1 MNFFFPHFFCLLSA
15 ALIGWLVGWLLG
27 RLGRGRPSETFDV
40 ESAGKIRLATGER
53 DRLAAENA
61 HLRATIATLRAQ
73 LDKSNSELSD
83 ARTALAERNSL
94 RGELE
99 TALAKLSL
107 YEQTNGGNLHLEVE
121 GTQKIIAGYEAE
133 LRKSEELIAQLQKQ
147 LHDLRRLKSDPR
159 TILFPVDSPEI
170 TPEAASILD
179 DIIPVLKGLNGVRI
193 EIAGHTDNIDT
204 EQHNNELSRRRAEA
218 VREYLIVRDVP
229 SHKLTAI
236 GYGASRP
243 LADNATEEGRKK
255 NRRIEF
261 QIKQ

>member
-1 MNFFFPHFFCLLSA
+1 
-15 ALIGWLVGWLLG
+15 
-27 RLGRGRPSETFDV
+27 
-40 ESAGKIRLATGER
+40 
-53 DRLAAENA
+53 
-61 HLRATIATLRAQ
+61 
-73 LDKSNSELSD
+73 
-83 ARTALAERNSL
+83 
-94 RGELE
+94 LE

-107 YEQTNGGNLHLEVE
+107 YEQTNGANRHLEVE

-133 LRKSEELIAQLQKQ
+133 LSKSEELIAQLQKQ
-147 LHDLRRLKSDPR
+147 LHDLRLLKSDPR

-218 VREYLIVRDVP
+218 VREYLIVRGIP

-243 LADNATEEGRKK
+243 LADNATEEGRKE
-255 NRRIEF
+255 NRRIEL